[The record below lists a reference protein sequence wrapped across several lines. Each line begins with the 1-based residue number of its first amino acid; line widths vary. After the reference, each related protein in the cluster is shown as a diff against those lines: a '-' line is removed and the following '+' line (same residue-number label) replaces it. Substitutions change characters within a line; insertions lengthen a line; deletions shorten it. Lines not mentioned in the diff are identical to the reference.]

1 MIFNPFLTI
10 FSLIIGTVLGFIS
23 SLIISYFKQRYDISL
38 KLIAKYFEIK
48 EELTDKLSILASLE
62 NTNDL
67 NGLSFIKIKQ
77 EISILYYK
85 YYDFLPSE
93 ILTEILCLYSCL
105 SDKKNKLYQSKDNCI
120 LPLTD
125 SDLKEFIER
134 ISLIENFRYY
144 ALVRLKS
151 NDDTVRIAAAISYQ
165 ARSVLIA
172 INKYFNIKDLMSW
185 SRYLPK
191 RDYDANLFNNNF
203 RLSQFGYIKLI
214 LKKK

>member
-1 MIFNPFLTI
+1 MIAHPTLPI
-10 FSLIIGTVLGFIS
+10 FTLIIGAFFGFIS
-23 SLIISYFKQRYDISL
+23 SLIISYLKQRYDISL
-38 KLIAKYFEIK
+38 KLIVKYFEIR
-48 EELTDKLSILASLE
+48 EELIDKLSVLASLE
-62 NTNDL
+62 NTKEL
-67 NGLSFIKIKQ
+67 NGLSFSKLKQ
-77 EISILYYK
+77 EISIVYYK

-93 ILTEILCLYSCL
+93 VLTEILCLYSCI
-105 SDKKNKLYQSKDNCI
+105 SDNKNQLYKSKDNCI

-125 SDLKEFIER
+125 SDLKDFIER

-172 INKYFNIKDLMSW
+172 INKYFNLRDLMSW

-191 RDYDANLFNNNF
+191 RYYNTKLVNNNF
-203 RLSQFGYIKLI
+203 IYKNDRNCFL
-214 LKKK
+214 